1 MFSPTM
7 ETVFKDARI
16 WGNQVLQEH
25 DLKPALA
32 RLTLYT
38 VGGSAFY
45 GLTMGLRHSLLQAL
59 ASAVKVPILF
69 FVTLLIC
76 LPTLYFVSLFF
87 GSRIRFSQA
96 MVVLLTGLSITSI
109 LLGSFAP
116 ISLFFL
122 LSGSSYTFLL
132 LMHVVVFAFCGLA
145 GLYSIQRHFHYLGL
159 RVADEVDQMVLIRGR
174 VILQL
179 WMFLY
184 MFVGSQMAYVLAPF
198 VGRDSQF
205 ILFRM
210 ADDNFYT
217 YLFQVIVAL
226 FR

>member
-1 MFSPTM
+1 
-7 ETVFKDARI
+7 
-16 WGNQVLQEH
+16 
-25 DLKPALA
+25 
-32 RLTLYT
+32 
-38 VGGSAFY
+38 
-45 GLTMGLRHSLLQAL
+45 
-59 ASAVKVPILF
+59 
-69 FVTLLIC
+69 
-76 LPTLYFVSLFF
+76 
-87 GSRIRFSQA
+87 
-96 MVVLLTGLSITSI
+96 
-109 LLGSFAP
+109 
-116 ISLFFL
+116 
-122 LSGSSYTFLL
+122 
-132 LMHVVVFAFCGLA
+132 
-145 GLYSIQRHFHYLGL
+145 
-159 RVADEVDQMVLIRGR
+159 MVLIRGR

>member
-7 ETVFKDARI
+7 ETVFKDVRV
-16 WGNQVLQEH
+16 WGNQVLQEK

-38 VGGSAFY
+38 VGGGAFY
-45 GLTMGLRHSLLQAL
+45 GFTMGLRHSFLQAL
-59 ASAVKVPILF
+59 SSAIKVPMLF

-96 MVVLLTGLSITSI
+96 MVVLLTGLSISSI

-122 LSGSSYTFLL
+122 LSGSSYAFLL

-159 RVADEVDQMVLIRGR
+159 RVTDEVDQMVQIRGR

-198 VGRDSQF
+198 VGRET
-205 ILFRM
+205 LFVFFR
-210 ADDNFYT
+210 APDNNFYT
-217 YLFQVIVAL
+217 YLFQLIADL
-226 FR
+226 LR

>member
-1 MFSPTM
+1 MFSPSM
-7 ETVFKDARI
+7 ETIFKDARV
-16 WGNQVLQEH
+16 WGNQVLNEA
-25 DLKPALA
+25 DLTPALA
-32 RLTLYT
+32 RLTMYT
-38 VGGSAFY
+38 VAGSAFY
-45 GLTMGLRHSLLQAL
+45 GFTMGLRQSFVQA
-59 ASAVKVPILF
+59 AAAAVKVPILF

-132 LMHVVVFAFCGLA
+132 LMHVIVFTFCGLA
-145 GLYSIQRHFHYLGL
+145 GLYTIQRHFHYLGL
-159 RVADEVDQMVLIRGR
+159 RVADEVDQMVRIRGR

-198 VGRDSQF
+198 VGRDS
-205 ILFRM
+205 LFVFFR
-210 ADDNFYT
+210 APDNNFYT
-217 YLFQVIVAL
+217 YLIQLVMDLV
-226 FR
+226 R

>member
-7 ETVFKDARI
+7 ETVFKDVRV
-16 WGNQVLQEH
+16 WGNQVLQEK

-38 VGGSAFY
+38 VAGSAFY
-45 GLTMGLRHSLLQAL
+45 GFTMGLRHSFLQAL
-59 ASAVKVPILF
+59 SSAIKVPMLF
-69 FVTLLIC
+69 FFTLLIC

-96 MVVLLTGLSITSI
+96 MVVLLTGLSISSI

-116 ISLFFL
+116 IALFFL
-122 LSGSSYTFLL
+122 LSGSSYTFLI
-132 LMHVVVFAFCGLA
+132 LMHVIVFAFCGLA

-159 RVADEVDQMVLIRGR
+159 RVTDEVDQMVHIRGR

-198 VGRDSQF
+198 VGRDT
-205 ILFRM
+205 LFVFFR
-210 ADDNFYT
+210 APDNNFYT
-217 YLFQVIVAL
+217 YLFQLIADL
-226 FR
+226 LR